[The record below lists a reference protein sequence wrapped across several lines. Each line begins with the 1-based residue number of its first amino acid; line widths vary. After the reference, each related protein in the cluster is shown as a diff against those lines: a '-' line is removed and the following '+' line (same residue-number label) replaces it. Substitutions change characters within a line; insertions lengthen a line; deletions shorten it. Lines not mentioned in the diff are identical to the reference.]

1 MDKYCIYRIRFY
13 DEWSDKY
20 EEDLVLVGNYSGHTK
35 CVEAFLSLQLNRFVF
50 KIEKQIN
57 LNHFHI
63 FYKIALFDVAQ
74 LSLIK

>member
-35 CVEAFLSLQLNRFVF
+35 CVEAFLSLKLNRFVF
-50 KIEKQIN
+50 KLEKQIN
-57 LNHFHI
+57 LII
-63 FYKIALFDVAQ
+63 FIFFTRSRYLT
-74 LSLIK
+74 LHN

>member
-1 MDKYCIYRIRFY
+1 MDMYCISRIRFY

-50 KIEKQIN
+50 KIEKQLN
-57 LNHFHI
+57 LNN
-63 FYKIALFDVAQ
+63 FYNFLQFSI
-74 LSLIK
+74 I

>member
-1 MDKYCIYRIRFY
+1 MDKYCISRIMFS
-13 DEWSDKY
+13 DEWSD

-35 CVEAFLSLQLNRFVF
+35 CVEAFLSLQLNMFVF

-63 FYKIALFDVAQ
+63 FYKIALFDIAQ